1 MGQFLKVS
9 LHVGCLMVHGDGIP
23 FMYLWLEFSL
33 PALQWHSLSICLMCS
48 PRSLVES
55 DVCKVLHYR

>member
-33 PALQWHSLSICLMCS
+33 PALQWHSLSICLITNHVFTPVTC
-48 PRSLVES
+48 R
-55 DVCKVLHYR
+55 K